1 MVSVSM
7 DLDAL
12 LHAKSILG
20 MYEGLSLDKNRVI
33 FIHCNANIIFEGPLG
48 PRFS

>member
-33 FIHCNANIIFEGPLG
+33 FIHCLTIVG
-48 PRFS
+48 